1 MSFFKQ
7 IGNAISSVFS
17 DPVKAIENLGQE
29 IGKVPLLGEAA
40 TIGAGILGGP
50 MAAGATQAAV
60 ARSRGNSMENSLGQG
75 VLAGALSYGAGQLSG
90 GGGGG
95 GSEFN
100 FSPFGGS
107 GSLDVNGMPIGGGG
121 GSTGGGGMNY
131 GNAALNIGAMLYSN
145 QANRQ
150 AADQA
155 SRATQDANAQ
165 AMAMQRQMF
174 ERQNQ
179 LNEPYNAAG
188 LAGQNRLMELMGLGG
203 NKGAAGYGQY
213 AKDFS
218 MDDFQAD
225 PGYAFRLKEGNKALD
240 QSAAARGGLISGNA
254 LRAAQRYGQDAASQE
269 YTNAF
274 QRYQTNRAN
283 QLQPLG
289 NLMSSGQN
297 AAANSGAAAGNF
309 GGNMSNL
316 YSNQGENLANIGMA
330 SNLAQQNALAGAVR
344 GIGYGGYGGQ
354 SQRPVNASSYLQPST
369 NFYGPPDSAMNR
381 G

>member
-1 MSFFKQ
+1 MSFFDQ
-7 IGNAISSVFS
+7 IGSAISNVISN
-17 DPVKAIENLGQE
+17 PVAAVENLGKE
-29 IGKVPLLGEAA
+29 IVKVPLLPEAA
-40 TIGAGILGGP
+40 VIAASIYGGP
-50 MAAGATQAAV
+50 AGAAAAQTAV
-60 ARSRGNSMENSLGQG
+60 ARAKGNSMEDSLGQG
-75 VLAGALSYGAGQLSG
+75 ATAGALSYGAGQLG
-90 GGGGG
+90 GGGASGS

-100 FSPFGGS
+100 FSPLGGS
-107 GSLDVNGMPIGGGG
+107 GSLDVSGMPMGGGS
-121 GSTGGGGMNY
+121 STGGGGMDY
-131 GNAALNIGAMLYSN
+131 GNAALNIGSMLYSN
-145 QANRQ
+145 AANRQ

-155 SRATQDANAQ
+155 SRTTQDANAQ

-218 MDDFQAD
+218 MADFQQD

-254 LRAAQRYGQDAASQE
+254 LKAAQRYGQDAASQE

-289 NLMSSGQN
+289 NLMTSGQN

-309 GGNMSNL
+309 GGNMANL
-316 YSNQGENLANIGMA
+316 YSSQGENLANIGMA
-330 SNLAQQNALAGAVR
+330 SNLAQQNALAGAVK

-354 SQRPVNASSYLQPST
+354 SQRPVNASSYSQPSA
-369 NFYGPPDSAMNR
+369 NFYVPDLYPNE
-381 G
+381 

>member
-1 MSFFKQ
+1 M
-7 IGNAISSVFS
+7 
-17 DPVKAIENLGQE
+17 
-29 IGKVPLLGEAA
+29 
-40 TIGAGILGGP
+40 P
-50 MAAGATQAAV
+50 M
-60 ARSRGNSMENSLGQG
+60 
-75 VLAGALSYGAGQLSG
+75 
-90 GGGGG
+90 GG
-95 GSEFN
+95 GS
-100 FSPFGGS
+100 
-107 GSLDVNGMPIGGGG
+107 
-121 GSTGGGGMNY
+121 STGGGGMDY
-131 GNAALNIGAMLYSN
+131 GNAALNIGSMLYSN
-145 QANRQ
+145 AANRQ

-155 SRATQDANAQ
+155 SRTTQDANAQ

-218 MDDFQAD
+218 MADFQQD

-254 LRAAQRYGQDAASQE
+254 LKAAQRYGQDAASQE

-289 NLMSSGQN
+289 NLMTSGQN

-309 GGNMSNL
+309 GGNMANL
-316 YSNQGENLANIGMA
+316 YSSQGENLANIGMA
-330 SNLAQQNALAGAVR
+330 SNLAQQNALAGAVK

-354 SQRPVNASSYLQPST
+354 SQRPVNASSYSQPSA
-369 NFYGPPDSAMNR
+369 NFYVPDLYPNE
-381 G
+381 